1 MLIVNLEEY
10 KVPRIETEEEG
21 KVLWPQGRKN
31 CFYSSEP
38 LRDSMIRK
46 TVGILTYVLIS
57 NMSIHL
63 KYSAFMCLGMG
74 RNKDKVLG
82 APYFCFYF

>member
-46 TVGILTYVLIS
+46 RVEILTYVLIS
-57 NMSIHL
+57 SMSNTLEI
-63 KYSAFMCLGMG
+63 FCLYVFGDG
-74 RNKDKVLG
+74 
-82 APYFCFYF
+82 